1 MTAEHSPAG
10 LSALATR
17 DQEAIT
23 RTLTSLLAGFRERDA
38 DKLTDVYSDD
48 ANWVNAFG
56 SVKQGRQEIL
66 TYLRG
71 LFADANFNAG
81 TLKAPPRAASASS
94 PMTLSSCRPTSSSKD
109 RNCSTA
115 VSSTSATTAPCTSSS
130 AKATAHGPL
139 SRKFTWTPI
148 AASHTP
154 VTHNSVRD

>member
-1 MTAEHSPAG
+1 MTTEHPPAG

-23 RTLTSLLAGFRERDA
+23 RTLTSLLAGFSERDA

-48 ANWVNAFG
+48 ADWVNAFG

-81 TLKAPPRAASASS
+81 TLKAPPQSS
-94 PMTLSSCRPTSSSKD
+94 IRVLTD
-109 RNCSTA
+109 EVVIVSTHLLIEGQKLLDGGVIDERDNHSLHVLQRQGDGTWPV
-115 VSSTSATTAPCTSSS
+115 VSEIYMDA
-130 AKATAHGPL
+130 
-139 SRKFTWTPI
+139 
-148 AASHTP
+148 
-154 VTHNSVRD
+154 NRDQSYAGHS

>member
-1 MTAEHSPAG
+1 MTAEHPPAG

-38 DKLTDVYSDD
+38 DKLTDVYSD
-48 ANWVNAFG
+48 G

-81 TLKAPPRAASASS
+81 ALKAPPQSS
-94 PMTLSSCRPTSSSKD
+94 IRVLTD
-109 RNCSTA
+109 EVVIVSTHLVIEGQKLLDGGVIDERDNRSLHVLQRQSDGTWPV
-115 VSSTSATTAPCTSSS
+115 VSEIYMDA
-130 AKATAHGPL
+130 
-139 SRKFTWTPI
+139 
-148 AASHTP
+148 
-154 VTHNSVRD
+154 NRDQSYAGHS

>member
-1 MTAEHSPAG
+1 MTTEHPPAG

-48 ANWVNAFG
+48 ADWVNAFG

-81 TLKAPPRAASASS
+81 TLKAPPQSS
-94 PMTLSSCRPTSSSKD
+94 IRVLTNEVVLV
-109 RNCSTA
+109 STHLLIKGQKLLDGRVIDERDNHSVHVLQRQGDGTWPV
-115 VSSTSATTAPCTSSS
+115 VSEMYMDA
-130 AKATAHGPL
+130 
-139 SRKFTWTPI
+139 
-148 AASHTP
+148 
-154 VTHNSVRD
+154 NRDQSYAGHS

>member
-1 MTAEHSPAG
+1 MTAEHLPAG

-48 ANWVNAFG
+48 ADWVNAFG

-81 TLKAPPRAASASS
+81 ALKAPPQSS
-94 PMTLSSCRPTSSSKD
+94 IRVLTD
-109 RNCSTA
+109 EVVIVSTHLVIEGQKLLDGSVIDERDNRSLHVLQRQSDGTWPV
-115 VSSTSATTAPCTSSS
+115 VSEIYMDA
-130 AKATAHGPL
+130 
-139 SRKFTWTPI
+139 
-148 AASHTP
+148 
-154 VTHNSVRD
+154 NRDQSYAGHS

>member
-1 MTAEHSPAG
+1 MTTEHPPAG

-48 ANWVNAFG
+48 ADWVNAFG

-81 TLKAPPRAASASS
+81 ALKAPPQSS
-94 PMTLSSCRPTSSSKD
+94 IRVLTD
-109 RNCSTA
+109 EVVIVSTHLVIEGQKLLDGGVIDERDNRSLHVLRRQSDGTWPV
-115 VSSTSATTAPCTSSS
+115 VSEIYMDA
-130 AKATAHGPL
+130 
-139 SRKFTWTPI
+139 
-148 AASHTP
+148 
-154 VTHNSVRD
+154 NRDQSYAGHS